1 MVATNEAL
9 QEAVVRLEQ
18 ALGAERRH
26 RAEAEALV
34 AGLRAIAAA
43 PTFAATDA
51 ALLVYL
57 QTLLGFSAGALL
69 VRDADGLLRERAST
83 DPRLVG
89 LTLAPGPLLTRVL
102 AGQPAAIFDLE
113 RAHDLAPLAAI
124 PGLRSAVCLGLTTSN
139 RTALLLGAHP
149 QPAAFSPR
157 HTALARSFAQVAA
170 PVLDSFAARE
180 DAQHRHLAEARA
192 KSLELK
198 NVALREQLD
207 TIVRQQAQIQR
218 LSAPILSV
226 WQGVVMVPI
235 VGTMDDDQIDGLSER
250 LLKAVCDQRARVAI
264 LDLTGL
270 DAVDAATV
278 ERLRA
283 IIRAVRLLGARCYIT
298 GIRPALAVALAEH
311 DARGIV
317 SFGTLADGLAAALA
331 GPALGRI
338 VGEEQIDLERAHVGL
353 RTSRK
358 EP

>member
-1 MVATNEAL
+1 MTAADEAL

-18 ALGAERRH
+18 ALSAERRQ
-26 RAEAEALV
+26 RAEAEAVV

-57 QTLLGFSAGALL
+57 QSLLGFSAGALL

-89 LTLAPGPLLTRVL
+89 LTLTVGPLLTRVL
-102 AGQPAAIFDLE
+102 AGQPAAIFELS
-113 RAHDLAPLAAI
+113 RAPDLAPLAAL
-124 PGLRSAVCLGLTTSN
+124 PGLRSALCLGLTTSS
-139 RTALLLGAHP
+139 RTALLIGAHP
-149 QPAAFSPR
+149 EPAAFSPR

-180 DAQHRHLAEARA
+180 EAQHRHLAEARA
-192 KSLELK
+192 KSLEVS
-198 NVALREQLD
+198 NAILREQLA

-218 LSAPILSV
+218 LSAPIASV

-235 VGTMDDDQIDGLSER
+235 VGTMDDDQIGGLSER

-270 DAVDAATV
+270 EAVDAATG

-283 IIRAVRLLGARCYIT
+283 IVRAVRLLGARCHIT
-298 GIRPALAVALAEH
+298 GIRPALAVAFVQQ
-311 DARGIV
+311 DMRGIL

-331 GPALGRI
+331 GPAQGRI
-338 VGEEQIDLERAHVGL
+338 
-353 RTSRK
+353 TSW
-358 EP
+358 E